1 MQKAQHLIGIGHVTY
16 PCIPGSIFDPIPQ
29 SRKDKRDYK
38 YWIWGVNTVDH
49 IGKQMAPWPEKG
61 HTALSKGVVNAL
73 VEKGGD
79 SVAYQRRQ
87 ENERHYRIGQVIV

>member
-1 MQKAQHLIGIGHVTY
+1 
-16 PCIPGSIFDPIPQ
+16 
-29 SRKDKRDYK
+29 
-38 YWIWGVNTVDH
+38 
-49 IGKQMAPWPEKG
+49 MAPWPEKG